1 MAIKVSTTR
10 DSNFVERLTNS
21 DHAKTHIC
29 DTTRNIHVEAHGKTG
44 KESTE
49 RAWGKYENARSSKK

>member
-10 DSNFVERLTNS
+10 DSSVVERIVGS
-21 DHAKTHIC
+21 DHSKTHIC
-29 DTTRNIHVEAHGKTG
+29 DTSRNIHVEAHGRTG

-49 RAWGKYENARSSKK
+49 RAWGKYSNARSGKK